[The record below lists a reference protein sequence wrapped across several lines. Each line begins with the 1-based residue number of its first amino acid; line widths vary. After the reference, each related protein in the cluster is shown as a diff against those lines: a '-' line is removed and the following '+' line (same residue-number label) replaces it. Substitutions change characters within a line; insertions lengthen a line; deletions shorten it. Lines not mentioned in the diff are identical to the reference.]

1 VVELE
6 LFVEGDERRWE
17 TGLIEHGSP
26 FRVSLGDLEE
36 SVRAFVVPD
45 CLPALAHALVREGLE
60 VSPEELSKLTFA
72 IELSIE
78 AERVIAERTEVF
90 PIAG

>member
-1 VVELE
+1 VELE

-17 TGLIEHGSP
+17 TGLIEHSSP

-36 SVRAFVVPD
+36 SVRAFIVPD

-60 VSPEELSKLTFA
+60 VSPEDLSKLTFA

-78 AERVIAERTEVF
+78 AERVIAERNEVF